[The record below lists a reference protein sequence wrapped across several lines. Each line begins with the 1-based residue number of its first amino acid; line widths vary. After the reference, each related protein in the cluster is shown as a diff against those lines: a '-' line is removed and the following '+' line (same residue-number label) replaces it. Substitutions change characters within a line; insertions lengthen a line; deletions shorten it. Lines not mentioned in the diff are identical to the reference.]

1 MSGLNPTCDCLSR
14 FGLLGLL
21 ACTLFFSGARTVFA
35 GESPAFAAAASD
47 ATSVEQGREALGSQR
62 RFPWYD
68 GTNDD
73 VRRVRVSVPWKPV
86 QTNTKARPTGGAWN
100 FSWLELLVWTGVLAL
115 LAALAYLLIRAYLNR
130 EDHAVSLPAAA
141 SQSPTLDDAKR
152 IEALPF
158 RVRSGPL
165 GLLDEARRHYELGD
179 FRQAIVYLFSYQL
192 IEMDKQQIIRLAKGK
207 TNRQYLREVRR
218 RPSLQSL
225 VNQTMIAFED
235 VFFGDHP
242 LDRSR
247 FESCWLRL
255 NEFESLVMQQGG

>member
-1 MSGLNPTCDCLSR
+1 MSGPNPTCTCPPR
-14 FGLLGLL
+14 FSLPRLL
-21 ACTLFFSGARTVFA
+21 AFA
-35 GESPAFAAAASD
+35 LGSFCATAFVAESPAFAAAASE
-47 ATSVEQGREALGSQR
+47 AASVEQGREALGSQR

-73 VRRVRVSVPWKPV
+73 LRRVRVSVPWKPV
-86 QTNTKARPTGGAWN
+86 QPNTKPKAGGAWN
-100 FSWLELLVWTGVLAL
+100 FSWLELLVWTAVLAM

-130 EDHAVSLPAAA
+130 EDHAVSMPAAA